1 MEMDSALS
9 VIQNLEKDLQ
19 EIKAAARDGKLKP
32 LPGETV
38 SSLNN
43 VPLFRPESLL
53 SYALEPSQMPPC
65 FLLLF
70 LHLSLHPPYL
80 QMEKC
85 TQDLG
90 NSTKAVSSAIA
101 KLLGEIA
108 QGNENYAG
116 VYAGTGLEMGRV
128 IQRWRRGRLW
138 GKRLIEQTPVLCVP
152 RYRSSGCSRWTKVTC
167 PGCTGCSCADIR
179 SCSAGH
185 CT

>member
-1 MEMDSALS
+1 MDSALS
-9 VIQNLEKDLQ
+9 VVQNLEKDLQ

-38 SSLNN
+38 SSLITCPHSN
-43 VPLFRPESLL
+43 PDSLLSSAIESLL
-53 SYALEPSQMPPC
+53 KLPTFPKNLLKCPLPSLPPPPP
-65 FLLLF
+65 
-70 LHLSLHPPYL
+70 LSLRPPPPHL

-116 VYAGTGLEMGRV
+116 T
-128 IQRWRRGRLW
+128 
-138 GKRLIEQTPVLCVP
+138 
-152 RYRSSGCSRWTKVTC
+152 
-167 PGCTGCSCADIR
+167 
-179 SCSAGH
+179 
-185 CT
+185 